1 MDWDAEEWL
10 ITLVMILLVVGV
22 PVVAAFLAGPSAEER
37 AREIYEQQHPCING
51 VRYIVRE
58 QGITPMIDPTTMQ
71 PQLCGTE
78 KGER

>member
-1 MDWDAEEWL
+1 MDFEDRL
-10 ITLVMILLVVGV
+10 ILLAILLFVVGV
-22 PVVAAFLAGPSAEER
+22 PVAAFLTAPSDEER

-71 PQLCGTE
+71 PQRCGAE

>member
-1 MDWDAEEWL
+1 MDWDVEEWL
-10 ITLVMILLVVGV
+10 FVLVVV
-22 PVVAAFLAGPSAEER
+22 FVAGAPWLLALTSPSNEER
-37 AREIYEQQHPCING
+37 AREIYERQHPCISG

-71 PQLCGTE
+71 PQLCGAE